1 MYKAN
6 KCRSR
11 AIQYGMYRIYAHRE
25 RRRGTREPLPCD
37 DILPSYL
44 YKQFELIVLLDF
56 GFCGAHVLVKAI
68 EASCA
73 EYEEGD

>member
-1 MYKAN
+1 M
-6 KCRSR
+6 
-11 AIQYGMYRIYAHRE
+11 
-25 RRRGTREPLPCD
+25 REPLPCN

-44 YKQFELIVLLDF
+44 YKQFELIVLLKF
-56 GFCGAHVLVKAI
+56 GFCGAHVLVEAI